1 MVLRSRAERGSM
13 NDAIK
18 ESLSKMPDPL
28 HFELPHTHKKLLEV
42 VYALIVIGAIASI
55 LVYGTVVGWPSTV
68 VNASVMLVMALTV
81 ILAIML
87 VEKSSIVHRPE
98 KSSS

>member
-1 MVLRSRAERGSM
+1 M

-28 HFELPHTHKKLLEV
+28 HFELPQTHKKLLELVYVLFV
-42 VYALIVIGAIASI
+42 VGSISSI

-68 VNASVMLVMALTV
+68 VNASVMMVIALAA
-81 ILAIML
+81 ILAIL
-87 VEKSSIVHRPE
+87 LIEKSSIVHRPE